1 MLRAQRGFTLAESLL
16 VTSILGILA
25 VAGGSALGLRG
36 ADLSLAQ
43 TELEGSLHQAFVL
56 ARARGTN
63 VTLTLKDEGSPDVL
77 PLRLPRRVKW
87 GKPAHVPLPPGV
99 DPPRRADR
107 EGESLPRITVT
118 PRHTAVAALWFLH
131 DGRDALCLR
140 LNGRGHALMYRWRQ
154 SRGRWEKA

>member
-16 VTSILGILA
+16 VTSIMGILA
-25 VAGGSALGLRG
+25 AAGGSVLGLRG
-36 ADLSLAQ
+36 ADLSMAQ

-63 VTLTLKDEGSPDVL
+63 VTLTLKDEGNPDVL

-99 DPPRRADR
+99 DPPRQADR
-107 EGESLPRITVT
+107 VGESMARITVT
-118 PRHTAVAALWFLH
+118 PRHTALAALWFLH
-131 DGRDALCLR
+131 DGRDVLCLR
-140 LNGRGHALMYRWRQ
+140 MNGRGHALMYRWRQ